1 MADANSNT
9 AAQSTDHTFAHLADT
24 DVLYSDMAYA
34 ISAINLESL
43 TSEEALELAS
53 HCEDSIAGLCH
64 TLRFIGKSF
73 ITFADHNVVEFS
85 QETLCQAGHGIAAIS
100 SLIPVLHRLEQ
111 KADRLLVGMNQ
122 V

>member
-9 AAQSTDHTFAHLADT
+9 AAQSTDPTFSHLADT

-73 ITFADHNVVEFS
+73 ITFADQNAVEFS

-100 SLIPVLHRLEQ
+100 TLIPMLHRIEQ
-111 KADRLLVGMNQ
+111 KADRFLVGMNQ
-122 V
+122 A